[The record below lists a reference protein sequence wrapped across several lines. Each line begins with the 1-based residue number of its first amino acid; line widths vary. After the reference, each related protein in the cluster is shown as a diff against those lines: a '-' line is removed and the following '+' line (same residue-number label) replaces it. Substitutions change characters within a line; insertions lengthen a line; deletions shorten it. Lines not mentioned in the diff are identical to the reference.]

1 MAKKRTSSSP
11 YCSPTTGEYCTAQQY
26 IAELVCLRAFKR
38 FDIGPSYKF
47 WNKEQQD
54 RYRGT
59 IMAVSLLC
67 REYGAPALLDYLN
80 GPGWNIFYVG
90 FYKKI
95 PDYVREGV
103 AKSRKKLDSIVPVIK
118 EAEPEQIYVVV
129 AEDIVTK
136 GVKSK
141 GLFGRLKNI
150 EAKSG

>member
-1 MAKKRTSSSP
+1 
-11 YCSPTTGEYCTAQQY
+11 
-26 IAELVCLRAFKR
+26 LRAFKKY
-38 FDIGPSYKF
+38 DIGPSYKF

-67 REYGAPALLDYLN
+67 KEYGAPALLDYLN

-95 PDYVREGV
+95 PDYIKNGV
-103 AKSRKKLDSIVPVIK
+103 LKSAKKLDSIVVPEK
-118 EAEPEQIYVVV
+118 EIVEEEVYVVV
-129 AEDIVTK
+129 PEEVVNS

-141 GLFGRLKNI
+141 GLFSRLRKI
-150 EAKSG
+150 DG